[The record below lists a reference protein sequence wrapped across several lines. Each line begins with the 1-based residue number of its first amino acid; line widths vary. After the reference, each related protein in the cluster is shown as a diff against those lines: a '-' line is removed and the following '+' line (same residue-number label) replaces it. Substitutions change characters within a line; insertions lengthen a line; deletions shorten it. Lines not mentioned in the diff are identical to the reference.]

1 VVWLYS
7 DKLRQDAIGTAL
19 SQKAKAII
27 DDVLGRILRV
37 RHYFL
42 IGESGC
48 GVREVAQEIH
58 RICVDRSPRPSL
70 FYFDCSAVPEDDL
83 HDRFLDNIAAWS
95 EVSAF
100 GPEEDRK
107 WGTRADIE
115 SFLKRRGNPRRLA
128 IILDCERPI

>member
-1 VVWLYS
+1 VLIAVH
-7 DKLRQDAIGTAL
+7 AL
-19 SQKAKAII
+19 AFS
-27 DDVLGRILRV
+27 ILIV
-37 RHYFL
+37 PPFL
-42 IGESGC
+42 
-48 GVREVAQEIH
+48 
-58 RICVDRSPRPSL
+58 
-70 FYFDCSAVPEDDL
+70 EDDL

-128 IILDCERPI
+128 IILDCERLFECGKETVFKKKSEGLF